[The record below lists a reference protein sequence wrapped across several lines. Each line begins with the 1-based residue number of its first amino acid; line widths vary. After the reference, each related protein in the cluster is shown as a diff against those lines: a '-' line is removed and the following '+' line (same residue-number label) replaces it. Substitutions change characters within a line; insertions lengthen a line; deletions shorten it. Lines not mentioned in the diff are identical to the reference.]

1 VVPHHILISKLEG
14 DGCEGWTIDWIRNWL
29 EGCSQSLVFNGFTPR
44 RRPVMGD
51 VPQGS
56 ILGLVL
62 LNIFTYDIDDGTEYT
77 LSVFADDIELS
88 GAFDTAERRD
98 DIQRVFAQRE
108 SSGLENP
115 RRFNIA
121 KCVVFRLGQANPRYV

>member
-1 VVPHHILISKLEG
+1 
-14 DGCEGWTIDWIRNWL
+14 
-29 EGCSQSLVFNGFTPR
+29 
-44 RRPVMGD
+44 MGD

-56 ILGLVL
+56 VLGLVL
-62 LNIFTYDIDDGTEYT
+62 LNIFTYDIDDEIQYT

-121 KCVVFRLGQANPRYV
+121 KSAWAKPIPDMYRSWEKNCFRVALLGMT